1 MPEDSAIPRTSIGS
15 EVKEGM
21 RRRIQLDHPCGEAPG
36 EGRDGEGRAGEGR
49 AGEGRAGEGR
59 AGEGRAGEGRAG
71 EGCRGRSGTDAQ
83 PGRQGVC
90 AGPGGFGT
98 AGVGDTVP
106 AREDAEVRC
115 GRVQEIRGAQ
125 RCSEAQMVGFCLRG
139 EDAMRG
145 GGVGGRPLV
154 VATKLDRRLVDTALR
169 SGDHASY
176 AHTELDC
183 RLEAALRSG
192 DHTAALRVNEAIM
205 RRESARRQRG
215 RMAHAA
221 CSELAGSFLNKP
233 APFALPQEQESVRR
247 KKRQR
252 LNWGMDVLRK
262 SEGKGNMS
270 SVAGADRSTAVTAAT
285 AATVVAA
292 RARFFGERFRSPGSA
307 SSVWRSAAL
316 RGHTTR
322 RERGGR
328 GPRGVTVTAT
338 CKPLDGRERG
348 NFPGEDDRRR
358 GEVLGRNHRPRLHGA
373 RTLHPVSRPHLP
385 TFSPFPPPLPPQP
398 HSPFLPFPHLFPPP
412 PPRSPRS
419 AFPRPP
425 GDVVSRG
432 VDRAFTELAELDQS
446 PGSDGRQVI
455 NVPELYTGILIVYE

>member
-21 RRRIQLDHPCGEAPG
+21 RRRIQLDHPCGEASG
-36 EGRDGEGRAGEGR
+36 EGRD
-49 AGEGRAGEGR
+49 GEGRAGEGR

-139 EDAMRG
+139 EDAVRG

-154 VATKLDRRLVDTALR
+154 VATKLLTPQARP
-169 SGDHASY
+169 
-176 AHTELDC
+176 TELDC

-192 DHTAALRVNEAIM
+192 DHTAALRVNGAIM
-205 RRESARRQRG
+205 RRESARWQRQ
-215 RMAHAA
+215 AELDTQLAA
-221 CSELAGSFLNKP
+221 SL
-233 APFALPQEQESVRR
+233 QEQESVRR

-252 LNWGMDVLRK
+252 LNWGMYVLRK

-270 SVAGADRSTAVTAAT
+270 SGARANRSAAVTAAT

-292 RARFFGERFRSPGSA
+292 RARFFSKRFRAPDCA

-322 RERGGR
+322 LERGGS

-348 NFPGEDDRRR
+348 HLPGEDDRRR
-358 GEVLGRNHRPRLHGA
+358 GEVAGKNVRW
-373 RTLHPVSRPHLP
+373 
-385 TFSPFPPPLPPQP
+385 
-398 HSPFLPFPHLFPPP
+398 
-412 PPRSPRS
+412 
-419 AFPRPP
+419 
-425 GDVVSRG
+425 
-432 VDRAFTELAELDQS
+432 LDEHN
-446 PGSDGRQVI
+446 GGYI
-455 NVPELYTGILIVYE
+455 GGT